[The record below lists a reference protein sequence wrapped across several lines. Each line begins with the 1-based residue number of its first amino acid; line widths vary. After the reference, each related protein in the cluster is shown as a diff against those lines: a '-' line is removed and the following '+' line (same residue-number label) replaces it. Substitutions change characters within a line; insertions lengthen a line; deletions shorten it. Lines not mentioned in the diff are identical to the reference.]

1 MELKTD
7 GVATHRMFSTTNGLH
22 RLKKRI
28 RGLLG
33 YLPEVPG
40 WLDYAGAV
48 WAVGRRMYHRAIREV
63 AERGEVSWQIMIDST
78 NLVSVEEAVR
88 RARGV
93 RFALVKQDVYQDIY
107 CCPNRS
113 DARTVVLSSL
123 MRSGP
128 VALLT
133 KLGADFLTVKTE
145 PQPECSIWK
154 EKWFDCR
161 DFPLSYYE
169 SLKTQV
175 FMDGTRGHTQPQGD
189 FSVSVYDVNW
199 SLYDV
204 VIGIECPVP
213 AILTRKYPNVVWCYY
228 VGEPG
233 MRSATRSLS
242 RPITG
247 YDLFLNQRFRSL
259 KRTQHSPT
267 HVVEFPYF
275 LQYVGCFRDL
285 GCEEGLLRKG
295 VVLEQETAKQF
306 SQRELAA
313 LALIG
318 PVAVAKGSIAEI
330 LAVLIRS
337 KYYVRLG
344 SRRHLGNAAIEAI
357 SAGCLAIGNPYE
369 FAIKSLMLPE
379 TSVINRAQLLERIR
393 SFEEN
398 PSRFDE
404 VLAKQ
409 RQRVDFLCFSR
420 PVSDLLEAVGRVR
433 TSRQI

>member
-1 MELKTD
+1 MKLKTN
-7 GVATHRMFSTTNGLH
+7 GVAHRMFDAINGMQ
-22 RLKKRI
+22 RFKKRF

-33 YLPEVPG
+33 YLPEEPG
-40 WLDYAGAV
+40 WPDYAGAI
-48 WAVGRRMYHRAIREV
+48 WAAVRRVYHRAIRKA
-63 AERGEVSWQIMIDST
+63 AERGEVSWQAMTTST
-78 NLVSVEEAVR
+78 ALVSVEEAVQ
-88 RARGV
+88 RAEGM
-93 RFALVKQDVYQDIY
+93 RFALVKQDVYQDLY
-107 CCPNRS
+107 CCPNHS

-133 KLGADFLTVKTE
+133 KLDADFWTVKTE

-175 FMDGTRGHTQPQGD
+175 FMGGARGHTQPQGD
-189 FSVSVYDVNW
+189 FSVSVYDVDW
-199 SLYDV
+199 GRYDV

-213 AILTRKYPNVVWCYY
+213 AVLTRKYPNVVWCYY

-233 MRSATRSLS
+233 MRSAVRSLI
-242 RPITG
+242 RPVAG
-247 YDLFLNQRFRSL
+247 YDLFLNQKFRSIE
-259 KRTQHSPT
+259 RTQHCTT
-267 HVVEFPYF
+267 HVIEFPYF

-285 GCEEGLLRKG
+285 GLEEAPIRKG
-295 VVLEQETAKQF
+295 IVLEQETAGEF
-306 SQRELAA
+306 SQCELSRLRSFGPVEVSQGRIEEILAA
-313 LALIG
+313 LM
-318 PVAVAKGSIAEI
+318 
-330 LAVLIRS
+330 RS

-357 SAGCLAIGNPYE
+357 SAGCLAIGNTSE

-379 TSVINRAQLLERIR
+379 TNVTNQEQLIERIR
-393 SFEEN
+393 SFEEE

-409 RQRVDFLCFSR
+409 RRMADFLCFSR
-420 PVSDLLEAVGRVR
+420 PVSDLLEVARRVR
-433 TSRQI
+433 ASR